1 MDKWDKAFK
10 KHEIIQKY
18 PVENGMEKEI
28 DYLYI
33 KMPVSMTD
41 REIVQEKKTWS
52 EFNGNPKNMLIVQR
66 SITNSKYPVKEK
78 PIRAEFLNGGLYL
91 KEVSPSK
98 TLAYLINN
106 IDFKATTGKDII
118 GKAAPSE
125 ANNFFPNLIKYLET
139 N

>member
-1 MDKWDKAFK
+1 MDKWEKTFK
-10 KHEIIQKY
+10 THEVIQKF
-18 PVENGMEKEI
+18 PIENGMEKENQ
-28 DYLYI
+28 YLYI
-33 KMPVSMTD
+33 KMPIFMTD
-41 REIVQEKKTWS
+41 RDLVQENITWN
-52 EFNGNPKNMLIVQR
+52 EYNGNPKNMLIVQR

-118 GKAAPSE
+118 GKAATSG

>member
-78 PIRAEFLNGGLYL
+78 PIIFWKLLKLSQKLTGANFETVQVIGL
-91 KEVSPSK
+91 
-98 TLAYLINN
+98 
-106 IDFKATTGKDII
+106 
-118 GKAAPSE
+118 
-125 ANNFFPNLIKYLET
+125 
-139 N
+139 

>member
-1 MDKWDKAFK
+1 MDNWDKAFK
-10 KHEIIQKY
+10 KHEIIETY
-18 PVENGMEKEI
+18 PKENGMDKVI
-28 DYLYI
+28 VYLYL
-33 KMPVSMTD
+33 KMPLFMTD
-41 REIVQEKKTWS
+41 RDIIQETKVWN
-52 EFNGNPKNMLIVQR
+52 EYNGNPNNYLSLMR
-66 SITNSKYPVKEK
+66 STTHSKYPVKEK